1 MLIGTLAGAALSALA
16 KPRRT
21 SEPGGGVRVVP
32 PEATEDEVQ
41 HEESESDTKIE
52 K

>member
-1 MLIGTLAGAALSALA
+1 MTFWKMIAPFTRETLALTETPMFAL
-16 KPRRT
+16 P
-21 SEPGGGVRVVP
+21 PVP

-41 HEESESDTKIE
+41 HEESESDTKFE